1 MEIFNE
7 VKLYSTPSNECSNDT
22 NNFVYMWCIV
32 LYVIKKNIEEDF
44 IMWKDQAKKLLRLI
58 APRKASKCFFG
69 VTGSAEETAFH
80 EPNFLTAS
88 DQIGLDFSILYYPHC
103 WTKKS

>member
-1 MEIFNE
+1 
-7 VKLYSTPSNECSNDT
+7 
-22 NNFVYMWCIV
+22 MWCIV

-88 DQIGLDFSILYYPHC
+88 DQIGLDFSILLLSALLDQ
-103 WTKKS
+103 KKLKILQLLIVLVADLTGTEN